1 MTPNNPLQKY
11 FRQPK
16 IFTSLPSKGVYY
28 PEGALQ
34 GDHTNVP
41 IFGMTGMDEIFMK
54 TPDAL
59 FNGESTVKV
68 IESCC
73 PYIKNAW
80 QIPSI
85 DVDALLVA
93 IRIAT
98 YGGEMDVMHTCPAC
112 KTENDFTVDLT
123 KILDHFNKLSFD
135 GKIKIGDLTIVIR
148 PLKYEEITKFNIENY
163 KLQKMLMQLSRA
175 ETAGDDDQTKKV
187 EDEIYKSISAMQID
201 LFITSIE
208 SVQLPDGMVD
218 SPNLIEEWLK
228 NSDREFFK
236 QIKDKLEENKAMWD
250 IPSQHIKCA
259 NCGHESQAEITMD
272 QANFFDRG

>member
-16 IFTSLPSKGVYY
+16 IFMSLPSKGVYY

-34 GDHTNVP
+34 GDHTNIPV
-41 IFGMTGMDEIFMK
+41 FGMTGMDEIIMK

-80 QIPSI
+80 KMPSI
-85 DVDALLVA
+85 DVDALLVG

-98 YGGEMDVMHTCPAC
+98 YGTEMDVMHTCPAC
-112 KTENDFTVDLT
+112 KSQNDFTIDLS
-123 KILDHFNKLSFD
+123 KILDHFSSLSFD
-135 GKIKIGDLTIVIR
+135 GKIQIEDLNIVIR
-148 PLKYEEITKFNIENY
+148 PLMYDEITKFNMENY

-175 ETAGDDDQTKKV
+175 ETSGDDEETKKV
-187 EDEIYKSISAMQID
+187 EDDIYKRISEMQID
-201 LFITSIE
+201 LFLTSIDN
-208 SVQLPDGMVD
+208 VQLPDGMVD
-218 SPNLIEEWLK
+218 NTQMIEEWLK
-228 NSDREFFK
+228 NSDREFFSKIK
-236 QIKDKLEENKAMWD
+236 QKLEANKSQWD
-250 IPSQHIKCA
+250 IPTQPIKCE
-259 NCGHESQAEITMD
+259 NCGHESQAEITLD
-272 QANFFDRG
+272 QANFFDRS

>member
-1 MTPNNPLQKY
+1 MAANNPLQKY

-28 PEGALQ
+28 PEDTLQ

-41 IFGMTGMDEIFMK
+41 IFGMTGMDEIIMK

-80 QIPSI
+80 KIPSI
-85 DVDALLVA
+85 DIDALLVA

-98 YGGEMDVMHTCPAC
+98 YGSEMDVLHTCPEC
-112 KTENDFTVDLT
+112 KSENDLTIDLT
-123 KILDHFNKLSFD
+123 RIMEHFNVQTFD
-135 GKIKIGDLTIVIR
+135 GTIKIGDLTIIIR
-148 PLKYEEITKFNIENY
+148 PLMYEEITKFNMENY
-163 KLQKMLMQLSRA
+163 KLQKMLMQLSRV
-175 ETAGDDDQTKKV
+175 ESAGDDTETKKI
-187 EDEIYKSISAMQID
+187 EDDIYKKISDMQVE
-201 LFITSIE
+201 LFLTSIE
-208 SVQLPDGMVD
+208 SIQLPEGIVD
-218 SPNLIEEWLK
+218 DSAMIEEWIK
-228 NSDREFFK
+228 NSDRDFFK
-236 QIKDKLEENKAMWD
+236 KIKEKLEANKNQWD
-250 IPSQHIKCA
+250 IPTQPIKCT
-259 NCGHESQAEITMD
+259 NCGHESHAEITMD